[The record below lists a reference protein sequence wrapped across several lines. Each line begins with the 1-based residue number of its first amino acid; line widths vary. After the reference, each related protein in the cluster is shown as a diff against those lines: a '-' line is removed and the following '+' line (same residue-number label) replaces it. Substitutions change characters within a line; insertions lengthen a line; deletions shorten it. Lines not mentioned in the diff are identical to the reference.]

1 MSYSTSSASGESRST
16 STDPPC
22 ASLSRVEQAAQ
33 RLSTWRR
40 RPPLNIVMAFFASH
54 ASDHAAGLAFNA
66 FLSMFPLMLG
76 LIALVGLFPQS
87 DDIKSA
93 VEKVLVVALP
103 PSEQAGM
110 LRTFQHAKTSAG
122 ALAVFSL
129 LALLWSGTNLFSSM
143 EFALNQIY
151 ICGSR
156 PFWRTRVMGVVMLAV
171 FLLAV
176 GASVGISTALALA
189 PGLALL
195 GFGFGWIVMTAL
207 LLVIYRVVP
216 NRRTRFSE
224 VWPGALVAGL
234 SIELLNLAFPIYLQL
249 SHGAATYGRSF
260 GLLFV
265 VGTWT
270 YLLSMVL
277 LLGAVINR
285 MRFGRGRLEG
295 KDQ

>member
-1 MSYSTSSASGESRST
+1 MPSTVRARAFRLDNGDHDSEVAAAPELSS
-16 STDPPC
+16 
-22 ASLSRVEQAAQ
+22 
-33 RLSTWRR
+33 WRR
-40 RPPLNIVMAFFASH
+40 RPPVSVVMAYFASH

-87 DDIKSA
+87 DDIKGA

-129 LALLWSGTNLFSSM
+129 LA
-143 EFALNQIY
+143 
-151 ICGSR
+151 
-156 PFWRTRVMGVVMLAV
+156 
-171 FLLAV
+171 
-176 GASVGISTALALA
+176 
-189 PGLALL
+189 
-195 GFGFGWIVMTAL
+195 FGFGWIVMTAL

-285 MRFGRGRLEG
+285 MRFDRGRLEG

>member
-1 MSYSTSSASGESRST
+1 MATTQKLSA
-16 STDPPC
+16 
-22 ASLSRVEQAAQ
+22 
-33 RLSTWRR
+33 WRR
-40 RPPLNIVMAFFASH
+40 RPPLSIVMAYFASH

-87 DDIKSA
+87 DEIKSG
-93 VEKVLVVALP
+93 VEKVLVVAFP
-103 PSEQAGM
+103 ASEQAGM

-122 ALAVFSL
+122 ALALFSL

-151 ICGSR
+151 LSR
-156 PFWRTRVMGVVMLAV
+156 PFWRTRLMGVVMLGA
-171 FLLAV
+171 FLVAV
-176 GASVGISTALALA
+176 GASVGISTALAIE
-189 PGLALL
+189 PGFAVL

-234 SIELLNLAFPIYLQL
+234 SIELLNLAFPVYLHL
-249 SHGAATYGRSF
+249 TRSAATYGRSF
-260 GLLFV
+260 GFLFV

-270 YLLSMVL
+270 YLLSMLL

-285 MRFGRGRLEG
+285 MRFARGRLEG
-295 KDQ
+295 KYQ

>member
-1 MSYSTSSASGESRST
+1 MATTQKWNA
-16 STDPPC
+16 
-22 ASLSRVEQAAQ
+22 
-33 RLSTWRR
+33 WRR
-40 RPPLNIVMAFFASH
+40 RPPLNVVMAYFASH

-87 DDIKSA
+87 DEIKGA
-93 VEKVLVVALP
+93 VEKVLVVAFP

-122 ALAVFSL
+122 ALALFSL
-129 LALLWSGTNLFSSM
+129 LALLWSGTNLFASM

-151 ICGSR
+151 LCASR
-156 PFWRTRVMGVVMLAV
+156 AFWRTRVMGVAVLGV
-171 FLLAV
+171 FLVAV
-176 GASVGISTALALA
+176 GASVGISTALTIA
-189 PGLALL
+189 PAFAVL
-195 GFGFGWIVMTAL
+195 GFAFGWIVMTAL
-207 LLVIYRVVP
+207 LMVIYRVVP

-224 VWPGALVAGL
+224 VWRGAVVAGL
-234 SIELLNLAFPIYLQL
+234 SLELLNLAFPLYLHVT
-249 SHGAATYGRSF
+249 HGAATYGRSF
-260 GLLFV
+260 GFLFV

-277 LLGAVINR
+277 LSGAVINR
-285 MRFGRGRLEG
+285 MGTDRGRLEG

>member
-1 MSYSTSSASGESRST
+1 MATTQKLSA
-16 STDPPC
+16 
-22 ASLSRVEQAAQ
+22 
-33 RLSTWRR
+33 WRR
-40 RPPLNIVMAFFASH
+40 RPPLSIVMAYFASH

-87 DDIKSA
+87 DDIKGA

-195 GFGFGWIVMTAL
+195 GFGSGWIVMTAL

-285 MRFGRGRLEG
+285 MRFDRGRLEG